1 MAAEELVLNVK
12 SDIGDVVKQ
21 TEKLDGATKKGK
33 KGFQGIGTAVRG
45 VGAAL
50 KAAGIGII
58 VAALAK
64 FIQLVG
70 SNQSVVNTFNTA
82 MSAMTIA
89 FNDLFNYLSENIGA
103 VQSYFKTLFEDPI
116 PNIETMGTAIKE
128 HIIGRFKALLEWYK
142 VLAETTLNFWSG
154 KFPEAL
160 ESAKK
165 ALLILPD
172 IFTGVDDT
180 INKVKD
186 TLENAIPTVTQY
198 TKGVWGQ
205 AAALTEAQLA
215 AQLAEVQFAKL
226 NAENLRDAEIQRQ
239 IRDDVSKTFAVRIKA
254 NEDLGILL
262 AKQSADQEAQL
273 QIQLTAAKLKHEADK
288 TNIENKIAYLQA
300 ENAMLEL
307 QETITGQLSEQ
318 KTNQIA
324 LEEELRLGKEQT
336 LAEGMSGM
344 QRELAELRT
353 AYEEKKRL
361 AIKSGMD
368 TAAITKT
375 YEKQKS
381 QVVAAG
387 VNAQLGAYSALTGA
401 LGKLA
406 GDNKELAIATAV
418 MDTYAAANA
427 VLKDPTLVGPARWAS
442 AAAVIATG
450 LMNVQQIMKT
460 EVPGG
465 GGGGG
470 GGAPAPPAP
479 QMMSGAFD
487 ISGGVAPE
495 PLEAYVLTDSMTNS
509 QNQLANIRR
518 RATI

>member
-1 MAAEELVLNVK
+1 MAKEVLELEVQSNL
-12 SDIGDVVKQ
+12 GDVVKQ

-33 KGFQGIGTAVRG
+33 RGFQGIGTAIKG

-50 KAAGIGII
+50 KAAGIGILLA
-58 VAALAK
+58 VFAK

-70 SNQSVVNTFNTA
+70 SNQSIVNTFNTA
-82 MSAMTIA
+82 MYAMTIA
-89 FNDLFNYLSENIGA
+89 FNDLFNYLSENIGT

-116 PNIETMGTAIKE
+116 PSIESMGTAITE
-128 HIIGRFKALLEWYK
+128 HITGRFKALLEWYK
-142 VLAETTLNFWSG
+142 VLAETTLNFWTG

-172 IFTGVDDT
+172 IFTGLDDT
-180 INKVKD
+180 INKVKN

-205 AAALTEAQLA
+205 AAALTAAQLA

-239 IRDDVSKTFAVRIKA
+239 IRDDVSKTFAVRIAA
-254 NEDLGILL
+254 NEKLSEILT
-262 AKQSADQEAQL
+262 KQSADQEAQL
-273 QIQLTAAKLKHEADK
+273 QIKLNAAKLLHEADE
-288 TNIENKIAYLQA
+288 TNIENKIAFLQA
-300 ENAMLEL
+300 EVAMLEL
-307 QETITGQLSEQ
+307 KEAITGQISEQ
-318 KTNQIA
+318 LTNQTA
-324 LEEELRLGKEQT
+324 LEEELRVGREQS
-336 LAEGMSGM
+336 LAEGSSGLE
-344 QRELAELRT
+344 RELAELKS

-361 AIKSGMD
+361 AIKSGVE
-368 TAAITKT
+368 TADITKQ
-375 YEKQKS
+375 YEKQKA

-387 VNAQLGAYSALTGA
+387 VSAQLGAYSSLTGA

-406 GDNKELAIATAV
+406 ADNKELAVATAV
-418 MDTYAAANA
+418 MDTYAAANS

-442 AAAVIATG
+442 AAAVIVTG
-450 LMNVQQIMKT
+450 LNNVRTIMKT
-460 EVPGG
+460 QVPGG

-470 GGAPAPPAP
+470 APSESAPAP

-495 PLEAYVLTDSMTNS
+495 PVKAFVLTDEMSNS

>member
-116 PNIETMGTAIKE
+116 PSIESMGTAIKE
-128 HIIGRFKALLEWYK
+128 HITGRFKALLEWYK
-142 VLAETTLNFWSG
+142 VLAETTMNFWSG